1 MCDGGGCSFSSYF
14 VFVDGSV
21 PGPTI
26 IPIEEVC
33 RDFFGHLTVEK
44 RYVVTSHCRSFGLS

>member
-1 MCDGGGCSFSSYF
+1 MCDGGGYSFSSYF

>member
-1 MCDGGGCSFSSYF
+1 MVEDVHSAPTLFLLMAQYEGR
-14 VFVDGSV
+14 
-21 PGPTI
+21 TI